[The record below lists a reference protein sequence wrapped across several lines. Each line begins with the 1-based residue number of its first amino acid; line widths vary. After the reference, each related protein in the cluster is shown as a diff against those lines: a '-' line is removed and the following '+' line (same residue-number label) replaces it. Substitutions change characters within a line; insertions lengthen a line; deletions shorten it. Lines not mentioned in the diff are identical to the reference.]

1 MPVVQARLDLPVRK
15 TRSKAGKTAKP
26 VEVEEISGGEE
37 TTRTS
42 SRTRG
47 KMLQPASDPETL
59 IRTPRSRRKAAAAP
73 STPSK
78 SPLKRPGS
86 GKSELE
92 AAIQLSPSK
101 LAKTPLKPRRDLKE
115 NLPSLGLSPCSG
127 LAKLALNSPR
137 QPLQVSS
144 RKNKA
149 LVSPV
154 KKAEL
159 FSPPKMTA
167 QSICDL
173 LDSPVKPKVT
183 PAPPRTPSRHS
194 LVPSPA
200 KSLFPSTS
208 PRQLTSNQL
217 EDLLCSPKAQV
228 KSQALSKT
236 PSKASTHLFLSPS
249 KPAPRSRTPAKSPS
263 RQSLVPT
270 PTKTLFPTN
279 SPRRITTQQLED
291 LLCSPAKSPAKLVTR
306 SPRKP
311 LTPMKHCSSSSP
323 VKRTALFSPVKAAPP
338 PPKPITTPLFQADVS
353 QFQHARA
360 ALHTGTPTYLLCRE
374 EQVDTMSKWLDKH
387 LVEGKP
393 GSMYV
398 SGAPGTGKTATL
410 THLLNN
416 KTAKYKSIFINCM
429 VLKSSIAIYREVA
442 KQLAPKLTPKT
453 EKDALKVIE
462 TAITTGKT
470 MTLLVLDEVDQL
482 DNKNQSVL
490 YTVFEWPALQS
501 STLALVGIA
510 NSLDLTDR
518 VLPRLQ
524 VSPAYKPTL
533 LHYPPYTKQQ
543 IIDILTARLKEGGE
557 TGLHPV
563 ITPRAIA
570 YLAGKISSLSGDL
583 RKALDVC
590 RRALELAETVARK
603 QTLLKPMNP
612 RGLASPSQSPR
623 KGYKNPKMLPQ
634 IGQVDMPQ
642 IMKVVNQVYGS
653 QVTASLGTKG
663 EGLPIK
669 QKILIASLLLMVKK
683 GRSKEVTL
691 GKLSETFT
699 KILRKRQLEPEHE
712 SACVGMIEM
721 LESRGMVSYAC
732 KGAPRMAKVS
742 LRMDEDEVALAL
754 GDKAMLA
761 GILEDVACIA
771 K

>member
-1 MPVVQARLDLPVRK
+1 MPQVQARLDLPVRK
-15 TRSKAGKTAKP
+15 TRAKAGKAVKP
-26 VEVEEISGGEE
+26 VEVEDISGGEE
-37 TTRTS
+37 PVRSS
-42 SRTRG
+42 SRAKG
-47 KMLQPASDPETL
+47 KMLAPVSDPETL
-59 IRTPRSRRKAAAAP
+59 IRTPRSRRKAAAPA
-73 STPSK
+73 TPSK
-78 SPLKRPGS
+78 SPLKRSGS
-86 GKSELE
+86 ITGELE
-92 AAIQLSPSK
+92 AAIQISPSK
-101 LAKTPLKPRRDLKE
+101 QARTPLKPLRDLKE
-115 NLPSLGLSPCSG
+115 NLPSAGLSPCSS

-137 QPLQVSS
+137 PALSS
-144 RKNKA
+144 RKTKPSNVTPA
-149 LVSPV
+149 
-154 KKAEL
+154 KKMDML
-159 FSPPKMTA
+159 SPPKMTA

-173 LDSPVKPKVT
+173 LDSPVKPKT
-183 PAPPRTPSRHS
+183 PLPPPKSASRQS

-200 KSLFPSTS
+200 KSLFPSNNS
-208 PRQLTSNQL
+208 PRQFTSDQL

-249 KPAPRSRTPAKSPS
+249 KPAPRSRTPAKSPH
-263 RQSLVPT
+263 RQSLVSS
-270 PTKTLFPTN
+270 PTKKLFPTS
-279 SPRRITTQQLED
+279 SPRRITTDQLQD

-311 LTPMKHCSSSSP
+311 LTPMKHCSP
-323 VKRTALFSPVKAAPP
+323 VKRTALFSPVKAAPT
-338 PPKPITTPLFQADVS
+338 PPKPAPTPLFQADVS
-353 QFQHARA
+353 QFQSARA
-360 ALHTGTPTYLLCRE
+360 ALHTGTPSYLLCRE
-374 EQVDTMSKWLDKH
+374 QQVDTMSKWLDKH

-410 THLLNN
+410 THLLNT
-416 KTAKYKSIFINCM
+416 KTVEYKSIFINCM

-462 TAITTGKT
+462 NAITTSKT

-482 DNKNQSVL
+482 DSKNQSVL

-543 IIDILTARLKEGGE
+543 IIEILSARLKEGGE
-557 TGLHPV
+557 TGAHPV

-570 YLAGKISSLSGDL
+570 YLAGKISSLSGDI

-590 RRALELAETVARK
+590 RRALELAETLARK
-603 QTLLKPMNP
+603 QTLLKPMTP

-683 GRSKEVTL
+683 GKSKEVTL
-691 GKLSETFT
+691 GKLAETFT
-699 KILRKRQLEPEHE
+699 KILKKRSLEPEHE

-721 LESRGMVSYAC
+721 LESRGMVSYLC

-761 GILEDVACIA
+761 GILEDVTCIA

>member
-1 MPVVQARLDLPVRK
+1 MPQVQSRLDLPVRK
-15 TRSKAGKTAKP
+15 TRSNKAGKEVKP
-26 VEVEEISGGEE
+26 VEVEEVSGGEE
-37 TTRTS
+37 AVRTS
-42 SRTRG
+42 ARGKG
-47 KMLQPASDPETL
+47 KMLAPVSDPESL
-59 IRTPRSRRKAAAAP
+59 IRTPRSRRKAAAPA
-73 STPSK
+73 TPNK
-78 SPLKRPGS
+78 SPLKRTGS
-86 GKSELE
+86 RTGELE
-92 AAIQLSPSK
+92 TGLQLSPSK
-101 LAKTPLKPRRDLKE
+101 QARTPLKPLRDLKE
-115 NLPSLGLSPCSG
+115 NIPSAHLSPCSS
-127 LAKLALNSPR
+127 LAKLALHSPR
-137 QPLQVSS
+137 PTTVVSS
-144 RKNKA
+144 RKVTRAVTPVKIA
-149 LVSPV
+149 ESPV
-154 KKAEL
+154 KL
-159 FSPPKMTA
+159 NSDDILSM
-167 QSICDL
+167 
-173 LDSPVKPKVT
+173 LDSSPVKSRT
-183 PAPPRTPSRHS
+183 PAPPKSASRAS
-194 LVPSPA
+194 LVPTPT
-200 KSLFPSTS
+200 KSLFTSKS
-208 PRQLTSNQL
+208 PRELTSSQV
-217 EDLLCSPKAQV
+217 EDLLCSPK
-228 KSQALSKT
+228 SKVRDRT
-236 PSKASTHLFLSPS
+236 PSKVGAKASANLFLSPT
-249 KPAPRSRTPAKSPS
+249 KPAPRSRTPAKSPN

-270 PTKTLFPTN
+270 PTKALFPTN
-279 SPRRITTQQLED
+279 SPRRITADQLQD
-291 LLCSPAKSPAKLVTR
+291 LLCSPAKSPARVVAR

-311 LTPMKHCSSSSP
+311 LTPMKHCTP
-323 VKRTALFSPVKAAPP
+323 VKRTALFSPVKAAPS
-338 PPKPITTPLFQADVS
+338 PPKPVPAPLFQADVS
-353 QFQHARA
+353 QFQSARA
-360 ALHTGTPTYLLCRE
+360 ALHTGTPSHLLCRE
-374 EQVDTMSKWLDKH
+374 QQVDTMSQWLDKH
-387 LVEGKP
+387 LVGGKP

-410 THLLNN
+410 THLLNT
-416 KTAKYKSIFINCM
+416 KTAKYNSIFINCM

-462 TAITTGKT
+462 TAITTAKT

-482 DNKNQSVL
+482 DSKNQSVL

-543 IIDILTARLKEGGE
+543 IISILTARIQEGGE
-557 TGLHPV
+557 TGAHPV

-570 YLAGKISSLSGDL
+570 FLAGKISSLSGDI

-603 QTLLKPMNP
+603 QTLLKPMTP

-623 KGYKNPKMLPQ
+623 KGYKTPKQLPQ

-642 IMKVVNQVYGS
+642 IMKVINQVYGS

-669 QKILIASLLLMVKK
+669 QKILIATLLLMVKK
-683 GRSKEVTL
+683 GKSKEVTL
-691 GKLSETFT
+691 GKLAETYT
-699 KILRKRQLEPEHE
+699 KILKRRSLEAEAE
-712 SACVGMIEM
+712 SACVGMVEM
-721 LESRGMVSYAC
+721 LESRGMVTYLC

-761 GILEDVACIA
+761 GIMEDVHCIA